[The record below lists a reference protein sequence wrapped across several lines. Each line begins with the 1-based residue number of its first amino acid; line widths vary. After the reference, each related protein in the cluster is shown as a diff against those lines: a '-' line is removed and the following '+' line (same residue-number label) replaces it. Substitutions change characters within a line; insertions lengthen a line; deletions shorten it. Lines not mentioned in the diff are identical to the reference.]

1 MAVNLSPIGNGFQ
14 FFTILGQPL
23 AGGKIYTYQ
32 AGSSTPLATYT
43 DNTGSV
49 ANANPIVLGTDGRPA
64 DEIWLT
70 YGYNYK
76 FILKDANDTT
86 IQSYDNLYGIIGVQP
101 TTGATIPAGMIAMW
115 SGSIGSI
122 PSGWYLCDGSNGT
135 PNLTDR
141 FIIGAGSSYAVNGN
155 GGVATNTLVEA
166 NIPAHTHTATS
177 TVTDPTHTHN
187 ILGTSN
193 HYVADG
199 GQGSGG
205 TGTFP
210 FSLGSTSYGSSYI
223 QNASTGIT
231 VATTNASTGSGTS
244 FTNIPP
250 YYALAFIQKS

>member
-14 FFTILGQPL
+14 FFTTTGIPL

-43 DNTGSV
+43 DNTGAT

-64 DEIWLT
+64 TEIWLT

-76 FILKDANDTT
+76 FILKTADDST
-86 IQSYDNLYGIIGVQP
+86 IQTYDNLYGIIGVQSSS
-101 TTGATIPAGMIAMW
+101 GATIPAGLISMW

-141 FIIGAGSSYAVNGN
+141 FIIGAGSTYAVNGT
-155 GGVATNTLVEA
+155 GGASSVTLTTN
-166 NIPAHTHTATS
+166 NMPSHTHTATS
-177 TVTDPTHTHN
+177 TVTDSGHAHS
-187 ILGTSN
+187 GT
-193 HYVADG
+193 G
-199 GQGSGG
+199 GQFVENGGGGLSIGGGSG
-205 TGTFP
+205 
-210 FSLGSTSYGSSYI
+210 FSYYPTT
-223 QNASTGIT
+223 ASATTDIT
-231 VATTNASTGSGTS
+231 VATSNATAGSSTS
-244 FTNIPP
+244 FSILNP

>member
-14 FFTILGQPL
+14 FFTTTGIPL

-43 DNTGSV
+43 DNTGAT

-64 DEIWLT
+64 TEIWLT

-76 FILKDANDTT
+76 FILKTADDTT
-86 IQSYDNLYGIIGVQP
+86 IQTYDNLYGIIGVQASS
-101 TTGATIPAGMIAMW
+101 GATIPAGLISMW

-141 FIIGAGSSYAVNGN
+141 FIIGAGSTYAVNGT
-155 GGVATNTLVEA
+155 GGATTVSLASTNL
-166 NIPAHTHTATS
+166 PAHTHTATS
-177 TVTDPTHTHN
+177 TSTVTDPGHVHQYLLKQN
-187 ILGTSN
+187 N
-193 HYVADG
+193 
-199 GQGSGG
+199 G
-205 TGTFP
+205 TGRSASGNESNGVLDNT
-210 FSLGSTSYGSSYI
+210 TS
-223 QNASTGIT
+223 ASTGIT
-231 VATTNASTGSGTS
+231 VATSTSVSGGGSGGASGTAFS
-244 FTNIPP
+244 ILPS

>member
-43 DNTGSV
+43 DNTGAT
-49 ANANPIVLGTDGRPA
+49 ANANPIVLGTDGRPTS
-64 DEIWLT
+64 EIWLT

-86 IQSYDNLYGIIGVQP
+86 IQSYDNLYGIIGVQASS
-101 TTGATIPAGMIAMW
+101 GATIPAGLISMW

-141 FIIGAGSSYAVNGN
+141 FIIGAGSSYAVNGT
-155 GGVATNTLVEA
+155 GGVSSVTLTTG
-166 NIPAHTHTATS
+166 NMPAHTHTATS
-177 TVTDPTHTHN
+177 TVTDSGHTHVVGSRDSTADFGGN
-187 ILGTSN
+187 YSQEF
-193 HYVADG
+193 VASPNNANG
-199 GQGSGG
+199 PNV
-205 TGTFP
+205 TT
-210 FSLGSTSYGSSYI
+210 STST
-223 QNASTGIT
+223 TGIT
-231 VATTNASTGSGTS
+231 VATTNASAGSGSS
-244 FTNIPP
+244 FSILNP
-250 YYALAFIQKS
+250 YYALAFIQKA

>member
-43 DNTGSV
+43 DNTGAT

-64 DEIWLT
+64 TEIWLT

-76 FILKDANDTT
+76 FVLKDANDTT
-86 IQSYDNLYGIIGVQP
+86 IQTYDNLYGIIGTQP
-101 TTGATIPAGMIAMW
+101 ATGATIPAGLIAMW

-141 FIIGAGSSYAVNGN
+141 FIIGAGSTYAVNGT
-155 GGVATNTLVEA
+155 GGVSSVTLTTN
-166 NIPAHTHTATS
+166 NMPSHTHTAT
-177 TVTDPTHTHN
+177 VTDPGHLHN
-187 ILGTSN
+187 WGSTNGILS
-193 HYVADG
+193 
-199 GQGSGG
+199 SGG
-205 TGTFP
+205 NATQFVATN
-210 FSLGSTSYGSSYI
+210 SSNVTT
-223 QNASTGIT
+223 QTAVTGIS
-231 VATTNASTGSGTS
+231 VANSTTGSGTS
-244 FTNIPP
+244 FSILNP
-250 YYALAFIQKS
+250 YYALAFIQKA